1 MDKLALEQQEKKV
14 KAEAEKVRRQEA
26 LNRILIY

>member
-14 KAEAEKVRRQEA
+14 KAEAEKVRRHEA